1 MSQTEDRG
9 TRAYMSTGRGD
20 TQRVFRAAR
29 RHSRLVRALRVA
41 IPAGAVIAVG
51 AMILAATVFDP
62 LRALAKLPI
71 SYDRMVVSGTKIITR
86 APRLSGLTQDRR
98 RYVVTAKSA
107 TKDLTKPDSI
117 ELDDLHATFETKD
130 TGEYQLTAPSGV
142 FESKSDRLT
151 LRDNIVVTSASYQ
164 ARLIEAVIN
173 VRTNHVVSEKP
184 VEVIMQQG
192 TINANRLEILESGNV
207 VRFEGGVTV
216 VMTSQSDKPV
226 ASAGAR

>member
-1 MSQTEDRG
+1 
-9 TRAYMSTGRGD
+9 MSTGRGD

-86 APRLSGLTQDRR
+86 APRLAGLTQDRR

-107 TKDLTKPDSI
+107 TKDLSKPDSI